1 MITLV
6 LNLFILLNL
15 LMNFYQSKIW
25 RYINENIYK
34 KPVFELEIF
43 WKKYW
48 WIEKQH
54 KKFGIWFSWFQI
66 LWVKFPSISEEE
78 IKAELKKVKSTFWK
92 WNNIFFQFGFINQ
105 LEEPFFENRKN
116 IEKFLKQYDLCPSIR
131 ENMPLATVEIDL
143 TKSEEDLYKNFS
155 KTAKRYINKWKKLG
169 LIFTKASDEDIE
181 KFYKIWADIA
191 RFKWF
196 YIYDYITYKNLLDY
210 LEDTNNGWLYVVKDE
225 KGQIYAGNIFIINQ
239 WLGVYLYGAAN
250 RNFQKIGPDYFLKWE
265 LFKFLKNNWVK
276 KVDLLWISPSGYENH
291 YLKGVTQA
299 KKALWGKV
307 IEYWGNYD
315 LSLNKVG
322 YEILK
327 SIK

>member
-1 MITLV
+1 
-6 LNLFILLNL
+6 
-15 LMNFYQSKIW
+15 MNFYQSKIW

-66 LWVKFPSISEEE
+66 LWVNFPSVSDEEV
-78 IKAELKKVKSTFWK
+78 KAELKKVKSTFWK

-105 LEEPFFENRKN
+105 LEEPFFKNRKK
-116 IEKFLKQYDLCPSIR
+116 IETSLKQYGLYPSIR

-143 TKSEEDLYKNFS
+143 TKSEEDLYKSFS

-181 KFYKIWADIA
+181 KFYKVWADIA
-191 RFKWF
+191 KFKWF
-196 YIYDYITYKNLLDY
+196 YIYDYSTYKALLNY
-210 LEDTNNGWLYVVKDE
+210 LDEVDKGWLYVVKDE

-250 RNFQKIGPDYFLKWE
+250 RGSQKIGPDYFLKWE
-265 LFKFLKNNWVK
+265 LFKFLKNNWLK
-276 KVDLLWISPSGYENH
+276 KIDLLWISPSGYENH
-291 YLKGVTQA
+291 HLKGVTQA

-315 LSLNKVG
+315 LPLNKVG
-322 YEILK
+322 YGILK
-327 SIK
+327 LIR